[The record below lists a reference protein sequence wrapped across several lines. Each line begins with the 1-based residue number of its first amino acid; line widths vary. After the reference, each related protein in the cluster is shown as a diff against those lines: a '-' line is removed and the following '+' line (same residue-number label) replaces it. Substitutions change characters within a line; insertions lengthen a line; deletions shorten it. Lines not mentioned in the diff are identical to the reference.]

1 MQYVNSNEEIK
12 AAYIH
17 IPFCDKICSYC
28 DFCKVLYN
36 RQLVDKYLDSLEE
49 EIKSNYLGEVINT
62 IYIGGGTPSSL
73 SVLQLERL
81 FKIVSIFKKRED
93 IEFTIEANFES
104 TSEEK
109 IDLFKKYGV
118 NRISFGLESTN
129 KKHLDFLNRDFDR
142 GYVVRIIN
150 YAKSIGIDNINID
163 LIYALKSQTIEE
175 LKEDLDFIIS
185 LDIKHISTYSL
196 IIEENTLLGVLG
208 VKNISEDMDLEMYKF
223 ICKYLRD
230 NGFKHYEISNFCKD
244 GYYSRHNTVYW
255 KNLEYYGFGLGASSY
270 IGSKRITNT
279 RSFNKYFSKK
289 YILSIEEVSNT
300 DLMEYEIMLGLR
312 LSDGI
317 DKKKFRNRFGKR
329 IDECY
334 NYNELIDNGFIIDDG
349 DNLFIPED
357 KFYVSNEIIVK
368 FIEGEKYE

>member
-1 MQYVNSNEEIK
+1 MKSV
-12 AAYIH
+12 YIH
-17 IPFCDKICSYC
+17 IPFCEKICSYC

-49 EIKSNYLGEVINT
+49 EIKNNYLGEVVNT

-73 SVLQLERL
+73 NILQLERL
-81 FKIVSIFKKRED
+81 LKIINIFNKNCNV
-93 IEFTIEANFES
+93 EFTIEANFES

-334 NYNELIDNGFIIDDG
+334 NYNELIDNGFIVDDG
-349 DNLFIPED
+349 CNLFIPEE
-357 KFYVSNEIIVK
+357 KFYVSNEIIIK
-368 FIEGEKYE
+368 FIEGEKHE